1 MTERI
6 TTIDLLRHGALYLF
20 LATLLFSHAAT
31 AAITATDDRGKHITL
46 PQPATRIISLTPHLT
61 EIAFAA
67 GAGGKLVGVS
77 AYGDYP
83 AGAHQIPIIGDFSKI
98 DLERVV
104 QLRPDLVLAWVSGNP
119 RGDVERLEQLGFK
132 VLALEPRKL
141 DDIARHLLLIG
152 ELAGAGYEATR
163 AASRYRSQIRLL
175 ESKYRARKPVT
186 VFYEIWHQ
194 PLMTIGQAHLV
205 SRAIELCGGRN
216 VFADVT
222 GLAPTV
228 SMEALLARNP
238 QVILVSGALNE
249 REARL
254 APWREMKELQ
264 AVRQAKVFYL
274 NADTLHR
281 ATPRMAEGIG
291 ELCEKLDQARRMR
304 P

>member
-1 MTERI
+1 MTR
-6 TTIDLLRHGALYLF
+6 RARLYLF
-20 LATLLFSHAAT
+20 MAAWCFMHAAT
-31 AAITATDDRGKHITL
+31 AAITVTDDRGKPITL
-46 PQPATRIISLTPHLT
+46 PQTATRIISLTPHLT
-61 EIAFAA
+61 ELTFAA
-67 GAGGKLVGVS
+67 GARRKLVGVS
-77 AYGDYP
+77 PNSDYP
-83 AGAHQIPIIGDFSKI
+83 ADARQLPVIGDYSKI
-98 DLERVV
+98 DLERVA
-104 QLRPDLVLAWVSGNP
+104 LLKPDLILAWISGNP

-152 ELAGAGYEATR
+152 ELAGTGYEATR
-163 AASRYRSQIRLL
+163 AASQYRSQIRLL
-175 ESKYRARKPVT
+175 ESKYRARQAVT

-216 VFADVT
+216 VFADLT
-222 GLAPTV
+222 GLNPSV

-254 APWREMKELQ
+254 APWREMKQLA
-264 AVRQAKVFYL
+264 AVRQANVFYL

-281 ATPRMAEGIG
+281 ATPRLAQGVSD
-291 ELCEKLDQARRMR
+291 LCEKLDQVRRKR

>member
-1 MTERI
+1 MTR
-6 TTIDLLRHGALYLF
+6 RARLYLF
-20 LATLLFSHAAT
+20 MAAWCFMHAAT
-31 AAITATDDRGKHITL
+31 AAITVTDDRGKSITL
-46 PQPATRIISLTPHLT
+46 PQTATRIISLTPHLT
-61 EIAFAA
+61 ELAFAA

-77 AYGDYP
+77 AVSDYPVGARQLPVIGDY
-83 AGAHQIPIIGDFSKI
+83 SKI
-98 DLERVV
+98 DLERVA
-104 QLRPDLVLAWVSGNP
+104 LLKPDLILAWISGNP

-152 ELAGAGYEATR
+152 ELVGTGYEATR
-163 AASRYRSQIRLL
+163 AASQYRSQIRLL
-175 ESKYRARKPVT
+175 ESKYRARQAVT

-216 VFADVT
+216 IFADLA
-222 GLAPTV
+222 GLNPSV

-238 QVILVSGALNE
+238 QAIVASGALNE

-254 APWREMKELQ
+254 APWREMKELE
-264 AVRQAKVFYL
+264 AVRHAQVFYL

-281 ATPRMAEGIG
+281 ATPRMAQGIG
-291 ELCEKLDQARRMR
+291 ELCEKLDQARRKR